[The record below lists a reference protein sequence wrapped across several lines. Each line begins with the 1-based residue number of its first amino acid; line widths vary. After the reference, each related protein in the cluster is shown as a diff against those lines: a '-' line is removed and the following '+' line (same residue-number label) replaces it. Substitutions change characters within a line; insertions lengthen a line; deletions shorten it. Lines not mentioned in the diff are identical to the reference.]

1 MDKKKWVRHIP
12 LYILEIIVLI
22 GAVCILYVT
31 LKATDSKTGAQKDNL
46 KEENIAVNQEVKEKI
61 EETGKKEET
70 SSYTGIFNV
79 AFFGV
84 DARDGSL
91 GKGNRSD
98 TIMIC
103 SIDMD
108 THEIR
113 LISIYRDTYLNL
125 GNDTYKKCNTAYAQ
139 GGPEQAINM
148 INMNMDMYVTDYIT
162 VGFEGLVKAVE
173 ALGGIEMELTETEI
187 IHLNNYQSTMAE
199 ELDMDYTPIKEPG
212 LHNLN
217 GLQATAYCR
226 IRYGG
231 GDDFRRAQRQR
242 DVIVAMLEKGKK
254 SSISALTETMNA
266 VLPHVRTSLDV
277 EDIIPVLGMVGDYK
291 ITVSDGF
298 PFEGMRNGGSIR
310 SNGICVV
317 PTSLEENVIR
327 LHEMLYEEEDYV
339 PSANVKEFNRII
351 EEDTKDYLQY

>member
-125 GNDTYKKCNTAYAQ
+125 GNDKYGKCNSAYAQ
-139 GGPEQAINM
+139 
-148 INMNMDMYVTDYIT
+148 
-162 VGFEGLVKAVE
+162 EG
-173 ALGGIEMELTETEI
+173 
-187 IHLNNYQSTMAE
+187 
-199 ELDMDYTPIKEPG
+199 
-212 LHNLN
+212 
-217 GLQATAYCR
+217 
-226 IRYGG
+226 
-231 GDDFRRAQRQR
+231 
-242 DVIVAMLEKGKK
+242 
-254 SSISALTETMNA
+254 
-266 VLPHVRTSLDV
+266 
-277 EDIIPVLGMVGDYK
+277 
-291 ITVSDGF
+291 
-298 PFEGMRNGGSIR
+298 R
-310 SNGICVV
+310 S
-317 PTSLEENVIR
+317 R
-327 LHEMLYEEEDYV
+327 
-339 PSANVKEFNRII
+339 PSA
-351 EEDTKDYLQY
+351 